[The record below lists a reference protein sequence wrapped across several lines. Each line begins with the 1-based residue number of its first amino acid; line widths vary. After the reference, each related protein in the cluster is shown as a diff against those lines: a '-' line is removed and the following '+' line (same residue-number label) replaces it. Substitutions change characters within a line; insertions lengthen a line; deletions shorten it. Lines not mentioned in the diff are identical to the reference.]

1 MIASHVLLSSLAAL
15 ASALLAS
22 TPAEPTIRWESAPA
36 CVDATSVPARVGALV
51 GEQAVVAGSL
61 VLAAERRGEAW
72 RISLGLE
79 PLDGAPLLRRTLEGR
94 DCATLTEAVALVI
107 AVHLDAVAMAGGL
120 EREGEQRDGPGVA
133 TLGGGPR
140 GAPGGA
146 AAEASDGAA
155 GAGGPREAS
164 GEGRPRGPAG
174 VHGAASEPTDA
185 RGATVA
191 LGEGSSSKRTP
202 GTRDDRSPR
211 PRALASFGVAGE
223 VGVQPR
229 AGAAF
234 ELAGGVG
241 WPRARVELGALASV
255 GPDAASEQRADVGG
269 RFRLFTGLVRGC
281 GVPGRERIELP
292 LCGGLELGDLRAS
305 GTGLRRP
312 ATVDAPWIAVVA
324 SARPQWIPRLRSAS
338 ASNGARARLAVGA
351 LLDLVVPLR
360 RHRFATR
367 EAGLVH
373 AVDPV
378 AVRLGLRVELRLP

>member
-1 MIASHVLLSSLAAL
+1 MIASHVLLSPLATL
-15 ASALLAS
+15 ASASLAS
-22 TPAEPTIRWESAPA
+22 APAEPTIRWESPPA
-36 CVDATSVPARVGALV
+36 CVDAASVPARVGALV
-51 GEQAVVAGSL
+51 GERGVEAGSL
-61 VLAAERRGEAW
+61 VLAAEPGGETW
-72 RISLGLE
+72 RISLVLE
-79 PLDGAPLLRRTLEGR
+79 PAGGAPPLRRTLEGR
-94 DCATLTEAVALVI
+94 DCATLTEAVALVV
-107 AVHLDAVAMAGGL
+107 AVHLDAVAMASAI
-120 EREGEQRDGPGVA
+120 EREGVWDRTSVPPVAGVPGKAAGPPVEVAPHEVAPRDG
-133 TLGGGPR
+133 
-140 GAPGGA
+140 
-146 AAEASDGAA
+146 SDA
-155 GAGGPREAS
+155 
-164 GEGRPRGPAG
+164 RGPA
-174 VHGAASEPTDA
+174 VE
-185 RGATVA
+185 
-191 LGEGSSSKRTP
+191 LGEGSPPARSS
-202 GTRDDRSPR
+202 GERDDRAPR

-255 GPDAASEQRADVGG
+255 GPDAASEQLAGVGG

-312 ATVDAPWIAVVA
+312 ATVNAPWIAVVA
-324 SARPQWIPRLRSAS
+324 SARPQWVPRLRSAS
-338 ASNGARARLAVGA
+338 ASNGSRARLAVGA

-360 RHRFATR
+360 RHRFATP